1 MWRGCLLDKRRLF
14 GSGRLLGH
22 LWYKL
27 TENIAIYSRGSSTQV
42 NWEFFNWP
50 GFIE

>member
-27 TENIAIYSRGSSTQV
+27 TENIAIYSRGSSTQLI
-42 NWEFFNWP
+42 FAKFLI
-50 GFIE
+50 GRAL